1 MQNDLAVN
9 RLHPIFATRLT
20 QTSIQRRPVRLS
32 ARTAPFHGAKTGSIP
47 VPATKPLTQ
56 VGGFFVSRMCRKLVF
71 VNRRGAKK
79 PFERGAFE
87 WKALGKAN
95 GKGRQCEALAVPDLK
110 NF

>member
-1 MQNDLAVN
+1 
-9 RLHPIFATRLT
+9 
-20 QTSIQRRPVRLS
+20 
-32 ARTAPFHGAKTGSIP
+32 
-47 VPATKPLTQ
+47 

-95 GKGRQCEALAVPDLK
+95 GKGRQCEALAVPRLWVRPMARADNAK
-110 NF
+110 HWQSRGFG

>member
-9 RLHPIFATRLT
+9 RLRPIFATRLT

-56 VGGFFVSRMCRKLVF
+56 VGGFFRLRLRRNLACESRRE
-71 VNRRGAKK
+71 RKK

-87 WKALGKAN
+87 WKALGKA
-95 GKGRQCEALAVPDLK
+95 
-110 NF
+110 

>member
-1 MQNDLAVN
+1 
-9 RLHPIFATRLT
+9 
-20 QTSIQRRPVRLS
+20 
-32 ARTAPFHGAKTGSIP
+32 
-47 VPATKPLTQ
+47 

-95 GKGRQCEALAVPDLK
+95 GQGRQCEALAVPAAERLFERLWVNPMARADNAK
-110 NF
+110 HWQSRV

>member
-9 RLHPIFATRLT
+9 RLRPIFATRLT
-20 QTSIQRRPVRLS
+20 QTSIKRRPVRLS

-56 VGGFFVSRMCRKLVF
+56 VGGFFNATQRRKLAF
-71 VNRRGAKK
+71 GSWGALKK
-79 PFERGAFE
+79 PFERGAIE

-95 GKGRQCEALAVPDLK
+95 GLGRQCVALAVPALK